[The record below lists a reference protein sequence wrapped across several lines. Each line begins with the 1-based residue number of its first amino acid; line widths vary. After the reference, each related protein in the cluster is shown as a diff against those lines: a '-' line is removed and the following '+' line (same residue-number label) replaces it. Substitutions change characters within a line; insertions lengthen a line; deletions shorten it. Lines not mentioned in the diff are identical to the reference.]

1 MPRSRTTRVS
11 QGILRIV
18 SRLLAVAVF
27 RIRCNGR
34 EFIPKTGGGLLL
46 SNHQSNL
53 DPWLVGL
60 CSDRF
65 LSYLA
70 RRTLFRFPP
79 LGRTIAWFG
88 AIPIDREGSGFG
100 GVKETLRQLKQGEL
114 VLMFPEGTRTLD
126 GEVRALKPGFCA
138 IAKRCGLP
146 LVPLALDGPFEA
158 WPRHRLIPRPAVIHV
173 QFGAPLTPEEITAMT
188 DEELVAEVERRI
200 RICHAQTRQ
209 GRQSADARIR
219 SVCSSATP

>member
-1 MPRSRTTRVS
+1 MF
-11 QGILRIV
+11 
-18 SRLLAVAVF
+18 AVAVF

-34 EFIPKTGGGLLL
+34 EHIPKSGGGLLL

-65 LSYLA
+65 LRYVA

-79 LGRTIAWFG
+79 LRWAIVWLG

-100 GVKETLRQLKQGEL
+100 GLKETLKQLKQGEL

-126 GEVRALKPGFCA
+126 GEVKPLKPGFCA

-173 QFGAPLTPEEITAMT
+173 EFGPPLTPEEITSLS
-188 DEELVAEVERRI
+188 DEQLVAEVEHRI
-200 RICHAQTRQ
+200 RECHAKARR
-209 GRQSADARIR
+209 GR
-219 SVCSSATP
+219 T